1 MLEEATTLLSRS
13 QNSDGGWGSV
23 AGKGSN
29 TEATALAFWPCA
41 LWAGMTSLLRR
52 PDSGLQS
59 ARIPMAVGRLA
70 A

>member
-29 TEATALAFWPCA
+29 TEATALALWPCA
-41 LWAGMTSLLRR
+41 LLAGIT
-52 PDSGLQS
+52 
-59 ARIPMAVGRLA
+59 
-70 A
+70 